1 MSTEHESNWAGLAV
15 GAPTTASEPTAIRP
29 GLDWPDGRLP
39 IAGSTG
45 RANPVPAW
53 LRFFNSE
60 LRLIFGRPR
69 NLALLGVL
77 AIAGVFFGIVLRL
90 TINSGGSGGFPFLN
104 QLAGNGVF
112 LALVMLALTVSLPLL
127 PLAVAVVSGDAIA
140 GEAGHGTLR
149 VLLTVPA
156 GRTRLL
162 VVKYAAIMVF
172 SLAACLLIAV
182 VSLIMGLILFHTGPV
197 TLLSGN
203 TISLGA
209 GVLRVLVVDGLLAVA
224 MTSLGAIGL
233 AASTLT
239 QHPVGAI
246 AGPARAHRG
255 QRDLR
260 PAAAAVGDSL
270 VPADAL
276 LAGVGRAVPVA
287 GGLVGHRARA
297 GVVRRLRGDL
307 RRDRLGEAD
316 LCRHHQL
323 ARPASS
329 AGDAETGS
337 DDERHRRP
345 RDACRGPYPLKAA
358 RGIDLGE
365 FPRPRGAPGLPGRS
379 DPPRGRSRVRRR
391 R

>member
-1 MSTEHESNWAGLAV
+1 MSTERESNWAGLAA
-15 GAPTTASEPTAIRP
+15 GAPTTTGPQTTAREPAAIRP
-29 GLDWPDGRLP
+29 GLDWQNGQLP
-39 IAGSTG
+39 VAGSTG
-45 RANPVPAW
+45 RINAVPAW

-60 LRLIFGRPR
+60 LRLMFGRPR

-127 PLAVAVVSGDAIA
+127 PLAVSVVSGDAIA

-162 VVKYAAIMVF
+162 VVKYAAILVF

-209 GVLRVLVVDGLLAVA
+209 GVLRVLVATAYLAVA
-224 MTSLGAIGL
+224 MTSFGAIGL

-246 AGPARAHRG
+246 AGLLVLAIGSEICDQLPQLSAIHSFLPTHYWLAW
-255 QRDLR
+255 
-260 PAAAAVGDSL
+260 VGLFRS
-270 VPADAL
+270 
-276 LAGVGRAVPVA
+276 PVDWS
-287 GGLVGHRARA
+287 GIEHGLVSS
-297 GVVRRLRGDL
+297 VVYAAIFAAIGWAKLTS
-307 RRDRLGEAD
+307 AD
-316 LCRHHQL
+316 IT
-323 ARPASS
+323 S
-329 AGDAETGS
+329 
-337 DDERHRRP
+337 
-345 RDACRGPYPLKAA
+345 
-358 RGIDLGE
+358 
-365 FPRPRGAPGLPGRS
+365 
-379 DPPRGRSRVRRR
+379 
-391 R
+391 

>member
-1 MSTEHESNWAGLAV
+1 MSTEHESNWAGLAA
-15 GAPTTASEPTAIRP
+15 GAPATASPSATASPPAAVRP
-29 GLDWPDGRLP
+29 GLGWTDGQLHV
-39 IAGSTG
+39 AGSAG
-45 RANPVPAW
+45 RINAVPAW

-60 LRLIFGRPR
+60 LRLMFGRPR

-77 AIAGVFFGIVLRL
+77 AIAGVFFGIVLRV
-90 TINSGGSGGFPFLN
+90 TISSGGSGGFPFLN

-127 PLAVAVVSGDAIA
+127 PLAVSVVSGDAIA

-162 VVKYAAIMVF
+162 AVKYAAIGVF

-209 GVLRVLVVDGLLAVA
+209 GVLRVLVVTAFVAVA
-224 MTSLGAIGL
+224 MASFGAIGL

-246 AGPARAHRG
+246 A
-255 QRDLR
+255 
-260 PAAAAVGDSL
+260 
-270 VPADAL
+270 AL
-276 LAGVGRAVPVA
+276 LVLAIGSEICDQLPQLSAIHSFLPTHYWLAWDGLFRSPVDWS
-287 GGLVGHRARA
+287 GIEHGLVSSVIYAAIFVAIGWAK
-297 GVVRRLRGDL
+297 LTS
-307 RRDRLGEAD
+307 AD
-316 LCRHHQL
+316 IT
-323 ARPASS
+323 S
-329 AGDAETGS
+329 
-337 DDERHRRP
+337 
-345 RDACRGPYPLKAA
+345 
-358 RGIDLGE
+358 
-365 FPRPRGAPGLPGRS
+365 
-379 DPPRGRSRVRRR
+379 
-391 R
+391 